1 MVQTVARDISEGVFA
16 KFSAM
21 SGTQQVL
28 SGWQLVL
35 LLCVLGEATPS
46 LEILVTV
53 FLSGPD
59 NQVTGLLQG
68 FN

>member
-1 MVQTVARDISEGVFA
+1 MVQTVARGVSEGMFA

-28 SGWQLVL
+28 SEWEVVL

-46 LEILVTV
+46 LKTLVTV
-53 FLSGPD
+53 FLSGPN